1 MERDAVG
8 QSWTLVFHARFQIL
22 ISTRKIILTYFTH
35 FSLTKKKKK
44 EAVVFSRN
52 SLDFIKCLKLEK
64 RLDMLCL
71 HENYFILIDLVENVS
86 VLHESSPKK

>member
-1 MERDAVG
+1 M
-8 QSWTLVFHARFQIL
+8 FF
-22 ISTRKIILTYFTH
+22 
-35 FSLTKKKKK
+35 FSFSGKQKK
-44 EAVVFSRN
+44 EKEKF
-52 SLDFIKCLKLEK
+52 LLIFFFQKLYFIICVKLEK

>member
-8 QSWTLVFHARFQIL
+8 QQWTLDFHARLQIL
-22 ISTRKIILTYFTH
+22 ISTSKIILTYFIH
-35 FSLTKKKKK
+35 FSLKKK
-44 EAVVFSRN
+44 AIVFSRN
-52 SLDFIKCLKLEK
+52 SLDFVKRVKLEK
-64 RLDMLCL
+64 RLDVLCL